1 MAESLQRNTIRILIV
16 EDNRGDV
23 VLVREAFKET
33 GIDFELTHM
42 ADGEQA
48 LRYLHRVAGGAEAE
62 RPDVVLLDLNLPKR
76 DGWELLDAIRR
87 SPALASTPV
96 VILSSSG
103 NPEDAERA
111 ARTPLSIYIRK
122 PCTLDEFLDI
132 GRQIEEFRSGAAAD
146 QL

>member
-1 MAESLQRNTIRILIV
+1 MAESSRRNTIRILIV

-23 VLVREAFKET
+23 VLVREAFKEA
-33 GIDFELTHM
+33 GIDFDLTHM
-42 ADGEQA
+42 SDGEQA
-48 LRYLHRVAGGAEAE
+48 LRYLHRVASGAEAE

-76 DGWELLDAIRR
+76 NGWELLDAIRR
-87 SPALASTPV
+87 SPTLASTPV

-111 ARTPLSIYIRK
+111 ARTPFSIYIRK

-132 GRQIEEFRSGAAAD
+132 GRQIEEFRSGASAD